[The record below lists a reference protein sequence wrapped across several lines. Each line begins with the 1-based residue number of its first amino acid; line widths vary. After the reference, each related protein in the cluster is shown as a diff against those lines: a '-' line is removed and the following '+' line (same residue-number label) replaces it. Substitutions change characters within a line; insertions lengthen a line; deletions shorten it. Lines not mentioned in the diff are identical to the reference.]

1 MSTYY
6 YLVAGLPKLSLE
18 DNKLNYT
25 VATFKSEFYPY
36 LSTGDKKL
44 ANLFYLK
51 RDNANLLKLLKD
63 RDAVIEPCGIYS
75 AEELIEYITSVK
87 EDMKVGDEFP
97 SYLSTFIRE
106 YFAMSA
112 DDNSLLENRLSALY
126 YSYAMQSGNRFVS
139 EWFKFNLILNNVLV
153 ALTARKFKLDVA
165 SLIVGDT
172 EECEA
177 LRTSNARDF
186 GLSGELDYFE
196 PLIKIAETENLL
208 EREKKLDQLRWDWL
222 EENTFFDYFTVERL
236 FVFLLQ
242 LEMVE
247 RWIALD
253 KEKGN
258 QLFRKMIETLK
269 NEVQIPEEF
278 R

>member
-1 MSTYY
+1 MRT
-6 YLVAGLPKLSLE
+6 
-18 DNKLNYT
+18 
-25 VATFKSEFYPY
+25 
-36 LSTGDKKL
+36 
-44 ANLFYLK
+44 
-51 RDNANLLKLLKD
+51 
-63 RDAVIEPCGIYS
+63 
-75 AEELIEYITSVK
+75 
-87 EDMKVGDEFP
+87 
-97 SYLSTFIRE
+97 
-106 YFAMSA
+106 
-112 DDNSLLENRLSALY
+112 
-126 YSYAMQSGNRFVS
+126 
-139 EWFKFNLILNNVLV
+139 
-153 ALTARKFKLDVA
+153 
-165 SLIVGDT
+165 
-172 EECEA
+172 ECEA